1 MIAPELLFPRDAAGA
16 LPDVQASADRRGI
29 AIREVRLRY
38 VRYPVRLR
46 AAGGGARSSVGV
58 LQMTVE
64 GRNP

>member
-1 MIAPELLFPRDAAGA
+1 MNAPDQLFPRDAAVTQ
-16 LPDVQASADRRGI
+16 PDVQASADRRGI
-29 AIREVRLRY
+29 AIPKVGLRD

-64 GRNP
+64 GGNS